1 MPKDE
6 AKWEPTIRGRLQTLL
21 GLDGE
26 PADFDGLSAQSASR
40 LGARHS
46 VTLLIDGCGQYRR
59 SYRQSADEAVMAWA
73 GLRGRAQDSLS
84 DTDPTLMAIRSYH
97 ARFVGLRSTR
107 ADLDEAVRLRRD
119 DLSMRART
127 LPAGDNMIG
136 IARADLAAAL
146 VDRSRTYV
154 GDPARLDDLPPAS
167 DLAEAEEL
175 IEEETHRRSGIF
187 TPRNS
192 FSQHSNGILAALLV
206 ARAESTPRRQR
217 AAYASR
223 SLAITRELIDFYW
236 EQGGAWSF
244 NILKSQLHHA
254 ESLTFLE
261 RSEEGVRTARLAYLI
276 SHHSCRN
283 LDRGWPAFV
292 LAKAQLAVDKAAA
305 LQAATTALKLRRQ
318 VFPPDSCRILE
329 VERFTENLR

>member
-1 MPKDE
+1 MSNEE
-6 AKWEPTIRGRLQTLL
+6 AKWEATIRGQLQTLL
-21 GLDGE
+21 GLDGD
-26 PADFDGLSAQSASR
+26 PADFDSLKVEAIQR
-40 LGARHS
+40 LGATHS
-46 VTLLIDGCGQYRR
+46 VTFLVESCGQYRR
-59 SYRQSADEAVMAWA
+59 SYARTCEEAVAAWA
-73 GLRGRAQDSLS
+73 ELRSRAQASLPEG
-84 DTDPTLMAIRSYH
+84 DFTLMVIRSYH
-97 ARFVGLRSTR
+97 ARFLGLRGRR

-119 DLSMRART
+119 DLSLRARI

-146 VDRSRTYV
+146 IDRNRTYI
-154 GDPARLDDLPPAS
+154 GDPAWLDALPPAG

-175 IEEETHRRSGIF
+175 IEEEAHRRSGIF

-206 ARAESTPRRQR
+206 ALSENTPNPQR

-236 EQGGAWSF
+236 EHGGARSF

-254 ESLTFLE
+254 ESLTLLE
-261 RSEEGVRTARLAYLI
+261 RTEEAVRAARQAFMI
-276 SHHSCRN
+276 SGHSHRN

-305 LQAATTALKLRRQ
+305 LRAATQALELRRP
-318 VFPPDSCRILE
+318 VFPKDSCRMLE
-329 VERFTENLR
+329 VERFTESLR